1 MEPRW
6 EKMKVFRERPE
17 GSSER
22 GGHRNQQGVHCISF
36 ILRREENKSMEGPSR
51 DPTLQSAVKTRV
63 EGMDLVLQEQGV
75 WKRRQTFIS
84 RVSPA
89 DEQLLS
95 CWSPWGATPT
105 LPPPHPLTSSSLPR
119 SSCISPLALVC
130 LPASIYDSTLSA
142 PSARLGV
149 HQGLGDRGHT
159 CYRHVRFELGPASV
173 VKVQAQLPCW

>member
-1 MEPRW
+1 
-6 EKMKVFRERPE
+6 MKVFRERPE

-105 LPPPHPLTSSSLPR
+105 LYLHPTLLLPPPCPVHPASHHLLLSVS
-119 SSCISPLALVC
+119 
-130 LPASIYDSTLSA
+130 LPASMTPHYQHPVQGWECT
-142 PSARLGV
+142 R
-149 HQGLGDRGHT
+149 GLGIEGIHATDT
-159 CYRHVRFELGPASV
+159 
-173 VKVQAQLPCW
+173 